1 MEYSQ
6 QHRLPERRAGRR
18 GYPQMEVRGSRDG
31 HRYMDPRN
39 MVHEG
44 RQSMEIRH
52 QGDSRS
58 RESRKINFNESINE
72 LYDVISDGLGFY
84 QRFYADFMRDTQH
97 IQLYADYDL
106 LDQLW
111 NCKISK
117 SSKPGTEDQ
126 GYPGRDDS
134 RELSRRESD
143 GTFKSTSSNIAS
155 GIKSTIE
162 DAEIARNATRAEDA
176 EHANSVRSKLRK
188 NYPEIKNLLKAS
200 PFRLW
205 HTKQLMTELEMLLTF
220 LKHNGAAQNGNET
233 LNDRHT
239 NVHDEEPG
247 YDDQQQRGQYDEE
260 GSGDERAEG

>member
-1 MEYSQ
+1 ME
-6 QHRLPERRAGRR
+6 L
-18 GYPQMEVRGSRDG
+18 RGSRDG

-52 QGDSRS
+52 QSDSRS
-58 RESRKINFNESINE
+58 RKSRKINFNESINE

-84 QRFYADFMRDTQH
+84 QRFNADFMRD
-97 IQLYADYDL
+97 IQRIQSYADHET

-111 NCKISK
+111 NRKISK
-117 SSKPGTEDQ
+117 SSKQGAEDQ
-126 GYPGRDDS
+126 GYRGRDDS
-134 RELSRRESD
+134 RDVGRRESD

-162 DAEIARNATRAEDA
+162 DAEIARNASRPEDA
-176 EHANSVRSKLRK
+176 ENAESVGSKLRK
-188 NYPEIKNLLKAS
+188 NYPEIKSLLKAA

-205 HTKQLMTELEMLLTF
+205 DTKKLMTELEMLLTF
-220 LKHNGAAQNGNET
+220 LKHNGAAQNGNERS
-233 LNDRHT
+233 NDRHT
-239 NVHDEEPG
+239 NVHDEEPEH
-247 YDDQQQRGQYDEE
+247 DDQQQRGQYDEQ